1 MKGRHVFAAAALAVA
16 LAGTS
21 LGAESVTAG
30 FHPAVAASGAAS
42 VSGAR
47 RASGARAVPAA
58 NFLVEWRV
66 QPAEGRP
73 APRGDVV
80 ITSGSATV
88 AGASGFGPGAVVVG
102 TAKAALP
109 QGLRVA
115 NGKEG
120 SIQFDRSETHT
131 VYDMAWTASASASS
145 STDGSSQ
152 VVAGAA
158 SSVTSTGGSRSSSR
172 SHQGGVQSHEV
183 VVHRVDGL
191 RVTPHWTHGDTLE
204 LDVALTHAAPTA
216 VSRGADAGARAGRDI
231 DFHSTVQASFDEWLT
246 VASVGDGGDELQIRV
261 TWR

>member
-1 MKGRHVFAAAALAVA
+1 VKRMHVFALSALAMASTGV
-16 LAGTS
+16 S
-21 LGAESVTAG
+21 LGAESVTSG
-30 FHPAVAASGAAS
+30 FHPAVTASGAAS
-42 VSGAR
+42 AAGAR

-58 NFLVEWRV
+58 NFLVEWRL

-73 APRGDVV
+73 SPRGDVV
-80 ITSGSATV
+80 ITSGSAAV
-88 AGASGFGPGAVVVG
+88 GGASGFGAGAVVVG
-102 TAKAALP
+102 TARAALP

-120 SIQFDRSETHT
+120 SIQFDRSETRT
-131 VYDMAWTASASASS
+131 VYDMAFSATSSASA

-152 VVAGAA
+152 VVTGAA
-158 SSVTSTGGSRSSSR
+158 SSITSTGGSRSSSR
-172 SHQGGVQSHEV
+172 SHQGEVQSHEV

-191 RVTPHWTHGDTLE
+191 RVTPHWTRGDTLE

-216 VSRGADAGARAGRDI
+216 VSRSADAGARAGRDI

-246 VASVGDGGDELQIRV
+246 VASVGDSGDELQIRV